1 MMDFKTTIDMELKDI
16 YMSDALKQRIRKKAA
31 EKSMPK
37 PVVRVAAAFAILLM
51 CGTTVFAGYYM
62 YNRVM
67 VNEEVLPE
75 LDRMYSVTA
84 NTQNFASNA
93 NDRSVV
99 NFSDYQWLQD
109 AMGLDLLD
117 SELAEAPAECMGTI
131 ETDKQDF
138 AIITL
143 ESYIL
148 GDAANQHIDL
158 TVDIM
163 LSQTQEENGWDVDY
177 LGMYRFK
184 ESYVS
189 KQGYRVNIV
198 EDTTDE
204 ERVENYVSEKCAIFV
219 VDGIRYTLKGRTSLE
234 NIKAIVDTMR

>member
-1 MMDFKTTIDMELKDI
+1 MDFKTTIDMELKDI
-16 YMSDALKQRIRKKAA
+16 YMSDALKQRIRKKVA

-62 YNRVM
+62 YNKVM
-67 VNEEVLPE
+67 VNEEVLPA

-84 NTQNFASNA
+84 NTQNFASVE
-93 NDRSVV
+93 NDRSVIT
-99 NFSDYQWLQD
+99 FSDYQWVQD

-117 SELAEAPAECMGTI
+117 SELATAPAECMGII

>member
-1 MMDFKTTIDMELKDI
+1 MMDFKSSIDMELKDI
-16 YMSDALKQRIRKKAA
+16 CMSDALKQRIRKKAT

-37 PVVRVAAAFAILLM
+37 MIVRVAAAFVILLM

-62 YNRVM
+62 YNKVM

-75 LDRMYSVTA
+75 LDQMYSVKV
-84 NTQNFASNA
+84 NTQSFSIDENN
-93 NDRSVV
+93 RSILT
-99 NFSDYQWLQD
+99 FSDYQWVQD
-109 AMGLDLLD
+109 AMGIDLLD
-117 SELAEAPAECMGTI
+117 SELAATSVECIGTI

-143 ESYIL
+143 ENYIL

-177 LGMYRFK
+177 LGMYQFR

-189 KQGYRVNIV
+189 QQGYRVNIV
-198 EDTTDE
+198 EDMTDE
-204 ERVENYVSEKCAIFV
+204 ERVEDYVSEKCAIFV
-219 VDGIRYTLKGRTSLE
+219 AEGIRYTLKGRTSVE
-234 NIKAIVDTMR
+234 NIKAIVDTMH

>member
-1 MMDFKTTIDMELKDI
+1 MDFKTSIDMELKDI

-37 PVVRVAAAFAILLM
+37 MVVRVAAALAIVLM

-62 YNRVM
+62 YNKVM
-67 VNEEVLPE
+67 VNEEVLPA
-75 LDRMYSVTA
+75 LDQMYSVKA
-84 NTQNFASNA
+84 NTQSFASDE
-93 NDRSVV
+93 NDRSVIT
-99 NFSDYQWLQD
+99 FSDYQWVQD
-109 AMGLDLLD
+109 AMEVDLLD
-117 SELAEAPAECMGTI
+117 SQLAATPAECMGTL

-143 ESYIL
+143 ENYIL
-148 GDAANQHIDL
+148 VDAANRHIDL

-177 LGMYRFK
+177 LGMYQFK

-198 EDTTDE
+198 EDMTDE
-204 ERVENYVSEKCAIFV
+204 ERAENYVSEKCAIFV
-219 VDGIRYTLKGRTSLE
+219 ADGIRYTLKGRTSVE